1 MCSLLAARKRL
12 WEEERFLMSVFIRR
26 SARVIRVSA
35 TSEQMC
41 NWCWDSPG
49 VPPGSTL
56 SLFSLRW
63 ALWREGA
70 AVCARSLPPLIT
82 EDNTESRMKRVKET
96 NDIPEGG
103 YASILAL
110 FYCQLCFISPC
121 WCNCSPHTSG
131 NWHLMQ
137 KRGWCAGD
145 VFFCLPI
152 CMDVTRE
159 W

>member
-1 MCSLLAARKRL
+1 MCSLLAARNRL
-12 WEEERFLMSVFIRR
+12 REEERFLMSVFIRR

-49 VPPGSTL
+49 VPPGCTL
-56 SLFSLRW
+56 SFFRSDGHCG
-63 ALWREGA
+63 WRGA
-70 AVCARSLPPLIT
+70 AVCPRSLPPLIT

-96 NDIPEGG
+96 SDIPERG

-110 FYCQLCFISPC
+110 FSCQLCFISPC
-121 WCNCSPHTSG
+121 LCNCSPHTSG
-131 NWHLMQ
+131 SWHLMQ
-137 KRGWCAGD
+137 RRGWRAGY
-145 VFFCLPI
+145 VSFCFLI
-152 CMDVTRE
+152 CMDVTTE